1 MILIHIFSILCI
13 GNSVLFSE
21 RNTSHL
27 LFDYTFL
34 QTECEDGV
42 FSPNDFETNMS
53 FGSLHTEQSIQ
64 CLDRSGYRS
73 IGHSSGYG
81 FESNSTIQSF
91 VERIHDTNEF
101 SLEAWMS
108 FGNQYN
114 VLAPI
119 LSFSVVNKDL
129 CLNNASFSLEYFE
142 NFLLVFTHNNNSE
155 MSFRVNDGEEL
166 KYVHI
171 VITFQLLSNGT
182 LYRVQIIL

>member
-1 MILIHIFSILCI
+1 MILFRIFSILCI
-13 GNSVLFSE
+13 GNSALFSE

-34 QTECEDGV
+34 QTECENGV
-42 FSPNDFETNMS
+42 FSPNEFETSMS
-53 FGSLHTEQSIQ
+53 FGSLHTDKSIQ

-91 VERIHDTNEF
+91 VERIHYTHEF

-108 FGNQYN
+108 FGNQYD

-129 CLNNASFSLEYFE
+129 CLNNASLSLEYID
-142 NFLLVFTHNNNSE
+142 NLLLVYTYNNNSKL
-155 MSFRVNDGEEL
+155 SFRVNDGEEL

-182 LYRVQIIL
+182 LYQVKS